1 MQRGGAGNKSGIAED
16 VSDAFVSFLCKRDEG
31 VFCFSFQ
38 NKDEG
43 EITLLLTGAE
53 IIVEVLI
60 EQGVTDLFGYPGGA
74 ALNIYDALYMRRDR
88 ITHYLTA
95 HEQGAAHAADG
106 YARATGKTGVCM
118 ATSGPGATN
127 LVTGIA
133 TAYLDSIPMVAITA
147 NVGTE
152 LIGKDSFQE
161 VFITGITTPITK
173 HNYAV
178 RDITRLAHT
187 LRTAFR
193 IASSGRKGP
202 VLVDI
207 PKDITA
213 ATCEY
218 TPEPPAGPEPLRQ
231 PDLQQLRQA
240 AKMIADSH
248 RPVLCFGGGVI
259 SAGASEELAAFVRK
273 AQIPTCHTIMGT
285 GVIGFGDELDLGM
298 VGMHGSVVANTAIDQ
313 ADLVLAVGTRFSDRV
328 ALKTDAFAPKARV
341 VHFDIDPSEFGKNVS
356 SDLAVPGDLKA
367 ALQSLLPMV
376 EPRDRS
382 GWQEKIEY
390 WRERDYYPVDEPGV
404 LHPHTIMEII
414 GQEAGEDAVVVTD
427 VGQHQVW
434 AAQFCKKTKPRGFI
448 TSGGLGTMGFGYG
461 AAIGA
466 KVALGDSAKVIHIT
480 GDGSFHMNMNEAC
493 TAVSNNL
500 QVITVLMDNR
510 VLGMVRQ
517 WQTSFYDCHYMCTEP
532 ERKSDYVKLA
542 EGFGAHGFRA
552 ETPDAFRAALR
563 QALATEG
570 PSWITCPIDRE
581 ERVLPMIPAGMTV
594 QDTILE

>member
-1 MQRGGAGNKSGIAED
+1 M
-16 VSDAFVSFLCKRDEG
+16 V
-31 VFCFSFQ
+31 
-38 NKDEG
+38 
-43 EITLLLTGAE
+43 LTGAE

-60 EQGVTDLFGYPGGA
+60 EQGVTNLFGYPGGA
-74 ALNIYDALYMRRDR
+74 ALNIYDALYQRRDR

-95 HEQGAAHAADG
+95 HEQGASHAADG
-106 YARATGKTGVCM
+106 YARATGKTGVCL

-218 TPEPPAGPEPLRQ
+218 TPEPPAAPEAPMQ
-231 PDLQQLRQA
+231 PDMQQLRQA
-240 AKMIADSH
+240 AALLARSH

-259 SAGASEELAAFVRK
+259 SANASRELVEFVRK
-273 AQIPTCHTIMGT
+273 AHIPACHTIMGT

-298 VGMHGSVVANTAIDQ
+298 IGMHGSMVANTAIDQ
-313 ADLVLAVGTRFSDRV
+313 ADLLLAVGTRFSDRV
-328 ALKTDAFAPKARV
+328 ALKTDAFAPKAQV
-341 VHFDIDPSEFGKNVS
+341 VHFDIDPSEFDKNVPS
-356 SDLAVPGDLKA
+356 SLAVAGDLKA
-367 ALQSLLPMV
+367 ALTALLPLV

-382 GWQEKIEY
+382 GWQEKIEF
-390 WRERDYYPVDEPGV
+390 WRQKDYYPASEPGV

-427 VGQHQVW
+427 VGQHQIW
-434 AAQFCKKTKPRGFI
+434 AAQYCKKTKPRGFI

-466 KVALGDSAKVIHIT
+466 KVALGGSAKVIHVT

-500 QVITVLMDNR
+500 QVITVLMDNK

-517 WQTSFYDCHYMCTEP
+517 WQTSFYDGHYMCTEP
-532 ERKSDYVKLA
+532 ERKSDYVKIA
-542 EGFGAHGFRA
+542 EGFGARGFRA
-552 ETPDAFRAALR
+552 ETPEQFRAVLDEALR
-563 QALATEG
+563 LDG
-570 PSWITCPIDRE
+570 PSWIVCPIDRE
-581 ERVLPMIPAGMTV
+581 ERVLPMIPSGMTV
-594 QDTILE
+594 QDIILE